1 MFVLRIR
8 GKFKNYSY
16 ICAHVPMEE
25 KSERE
30 GDKFMSN

>member
-8 GKFKNYSY
+8 GKFKKYSY
-16 ICAHVPMEE
+16 ICAHVPTEE

-30 GDKFMSN
+30 EDEFMSN